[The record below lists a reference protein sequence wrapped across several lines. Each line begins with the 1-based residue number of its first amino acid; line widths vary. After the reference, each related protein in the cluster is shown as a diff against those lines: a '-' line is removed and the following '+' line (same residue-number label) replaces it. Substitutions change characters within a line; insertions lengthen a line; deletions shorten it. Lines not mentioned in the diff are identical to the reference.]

1 MKICCVGYRPWAIQ
15 IYNFLKTQ
23 GYEILLFDSKKS
35 YNEKAIREY
44 DPEFIL
50 FYGWSW
56 IISPKLIEDFNC
68 IMLHPSPLPKYR
80 GGSPIQNQIIR
91 GEIDSAVTLFFMDSG
106 IDTGDIVAQKY
117 LSLEGN
123 LSEIF
128 TRMVNIGKEL
138 TIEVLEGRY
147 ERTKQDDSQSSYYGR
162 RKPHE
167 SEITIDEILTK
178 GGEYLQNKIRMLQP
192 PYPSSF
198 IRTADGRKLKIIL
211 SELE

>member
-1 MKICCVGYRPWAIQ
+1 MKICCVGYRRWALD
-15 IYNFLKTQ
+15 IYDFLETQ
-23 GYEILLFDSKKS
+23 GYEILLFNSKKS
-35 YNEKAIREY
+35 YNERAIREY

-56 IISPKLIEDFNC
+56 IINPKLIEDFKC

-91 GEIDSAVTLFFMDSG
+91 GEVDSAVTLFFMDSG
-106 IDTGDIVAQKY
+106 IDTGDIVAQKF

-128 TRMVNIGKEL
+128 TRMTNIGREL
-138 TIEVLEGRY
+138 TIDVLEGRY
-147 ERTKQDDSQSSYYGR
+147 ERRKQDDNQSSYYSR
-162 RKPHE
+162 RKPQD

-178 GGEYLQNKIRMLQP
+178 DGEYLQNKIRMLQS
-192 PYPSSF
+192 PYPNSF
-198 IRTADGRKLKIIL
+198 IRTADGRRLKIIL